1 MAGIKRAYSIILALS
16 LILVA
21 LLTVLWVCKVSS
33 SEGTDIGSR
42 CVMLMYDFS
51 TPQELATNQKL
62 LQNITTD
69 QVFETLTI
77 DNTNRAVNAYFKF
90 QYSPSVV
97 NILASTPGC
106 VLYTITNDYVD
117 PDAVWVFLYT
127 LDTSGAISGVTEYQ
141 VLARLSGGEG
151 SPDG

>member
-33 SEGTDIGSR
+33 SDGIDIGSR

-51 TPQELATNQKL
+51 TPQELATNQRL

-90 QYSPSVV
+90 QYSPSAV

-151 SPDG
+151 SPDD